1 MDILV
6 NEERL
11 TYYLIMESRQFHGQE
26 VIGKNAHVSGIYFC
40 FAVDYITFWRGLLFY
55 YPDRAVESLMV
66 VIIQ

>member
-1 MDILV
+1 
-6 NEERL
+6 
-11 TYYLIMESRQFHGQE
+11 MESRQFHGQE